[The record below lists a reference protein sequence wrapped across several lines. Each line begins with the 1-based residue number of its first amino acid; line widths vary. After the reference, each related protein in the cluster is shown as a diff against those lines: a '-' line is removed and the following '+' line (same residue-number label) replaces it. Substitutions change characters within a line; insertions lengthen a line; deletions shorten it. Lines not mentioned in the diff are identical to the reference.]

1 MASRL
6 LLGFSSTKG
15 KEARE
20 GDEDCRDWN
29 GECKREAAEAATL
42 DELRSVPVEAV
53 PEQARELATGL
64 MKVSGASAARLDG
77 LLRETMLEAGRRG
90 LERALEDDCSDCG
103 AANVPRC
110 GCGGRMRQVH
120 RLINTL
126 CFFSIVEMG
135 FC

>member
-53 PEQARELATGL
+53 SEQARELVTGL
-64 MKVSGASAARLDG
+64 MKAAGASAAHLDG
-77 LLRETMLEAGRRG
+77 LLRETMLEAGRRD
-90 LERALEDDCSDCG
+90 LERALEDDRSDCG
-103 AANVPRC
+103 AGVAA
-110 GCGGRMRQVH
+110 GCAK
-120 RLINTL
+120 
-126 CFFSIVEMG
+126 CIV
-135 FC
+135 